1 LRRRQAPGGHLPSHR
16 STDVTKTIR
25 AESSAL
31 TPDDVRKQKIAA
43 EFVQSQNIRLIDVAK
58 QLVTICF
65 SAVGIVLTLKE
76 KWLGASPSVTART
89 ALGVAIVLY
98 LSAAVLTMLAAGAYR
113 HRITTSDYGEVD
125 AELQR
130 VATIRYWL
138 TSAGFCLILV
148 ATVIISV
155 VATSY

>member
-1 LRRRQAPGGHLPSHR
+1 
-16 STDVTKTIR
+16 
-25 AESSAL
+25 
-31 TPDDVRKQKIAA
+31 
-43 EFVQSQNIRLIDVAK
+43 
-58 QLVTICF
+58 
-65 SAVGIVLTLKE
+65 VLTLKE